1 MTGSIE
7 QIVDRVGEDT
17 LGDADVVVGPRLFA
31 PRILADVEVD
41 GCYLVEVASLAC
53 GLLRT
58 WLRTVAGFGFTPDV
72 SECEKPDVL
81 ESLYCFSLFCPLAQ
95 LGSYCQEE
103 PSQVGEWL
111 SPYQPQ
117 AGHSNHFDDGVG
129 WLEGMHSP

>member
-1 MTGSIE
+1 MTRPSE

-17 LGDADVVVGPRLFA
+17 LGDADVVVGSRFLTPG
-31 PRILADVEVD
+31 ILADVKID

-81 ESLYCFSLFCPLAQ
+81 ESLYCFSLFCPPLQ
-95 LGSYCQEE
+95 FGLDCQ
-103 PSQVGEWL
+103 GRL
-111 SPYQPQ
+111 LRT
-117 AGHSNHFDDGVG
+117 A
-129 WLEGMHSP
+129 